1 MIRLVTAGGRGGFTL
16 VEFLVAIAIGGV
28 LLTAT
33 YELLNTNSKLYY
45 SKENTMMMT
54 RDLRASTDFL
64 IREIRMA
71 GYNPTGAS
79 GIGFQVGT
87 STDRIHFTMDIL
99 GVPDGAITGIE
110 EIEYYTVSL
119 GGIPSLLR
127 RTGGATNDSLNYLI
141 AEYILSLEFNYFDS
155 TGTELTSFPLSTTD
169 LGNIYAV
176 DITINAET
184 PEPDAITHVRKR
196 DSMTTRVRI
205 RNAGLQ

>member
-1 MIRLVTAGGRGGFTL
+1 MIRLVTADRRGGFTL
-16 VEFLVAIAIGGV
+16 VELLVAIAIGGV

-71 GYNPTGAS
+71 GCNLTGAS

-87 STDRIHFTMDIL
+87 GAASIHFTMDID
-99 GVPDGAITGIE
+99 GDGATTGTNE
-110 EIEYYTVSL
+110 DIEYLIYTQNGIDSL
-119 GGIPSLLR
+119 GR
-127 RTGGATNDSLNYLI
+127 RTGGAVGLV
-141 AEYILSLEFNYFDS
+141 AEYITSLVFNYFDS
-155 TGTELTSFPLSTTD
+155 TGAPLTSFPLSTTD

-176 DITINAET
+176 NITINAQT

>member
-16 VEFLVAIAIGGV
+16 VELLVAIAIGG
-28 LLTAT
+28 LLITAI
-33 YELLNTNSKLYY
+33 YALLNTNSKLYY
-45 SKENTMMMT
+45 SEENTMMMT

-87 STDRIHFTMDIL
+87 STTSIHFTMDI
-99 GVPDGAITGIE
+99 GGDGAITGTE

-119 GGIPSLLR
+119 NEIDSLLR

-141 AEYILSLEFNYFDS
+141 AEYITSLEFNYYDS
-155 TGTELTSFPLSTTD
+155 TGAEFTSFPLSTTD
-169 LGNIYAV
+169 LGNIYGV
-176 DITINAET
+176 KITINAET
-184 PEPDAITHVRKR
+184 PETDAITHVKKT

>member
-1 MIRLVTAGGRGGFTL
+1 MIRLVTADRRGGFTL
-16 VEFLVAIAIGGV
+16 VELLVAIAIGGV

-71 GYNPTGAS
+71 GCNPTGAS
-79 GIGFQVGT
+79 GIGFQDDT
-87 STDRIHFTMDIL
+87 SATSIHFNMDID
-99 GVPDGAITGIE
+99 GDGAISSTE
-110 EIEYYTVSL
+110 EIEYYTVL
-119 GGIPSLLR
+119 LNVIDSLLR

-141 AEYILSLEFNYFDS
+141 AEDITSLEFIYYDS
-155 TGTELTSFPLSTTD
+155 TGAELTSLSTTD

-176 DITINAET
+176 KFTINAET
-184 PEPDAITHVRKR
+184 PKADAITHVKKT